1 MAGRPERLVG
11 IHFAV
16 LLFGLAGLFGKLIH
30 LDPSVI
36 VLGRVS
42 FGAAALFLA
51 ARAMKTPLALRA
63 AKDRWILALS
73 GAVLA
78 FHWTAFF
85 LSIQISSVAIGLLT
99 YSTFPIFSTFLE
111 PLFFRE
117 RLRAFD
123 VVTALLVA
131 LGLGL
136 IVPVFDMANEVT
148 LGVFWGTLSG
158 FTFALIQL
166 LNRSYVKTYSP
177 LVIASYQNSFAA
189 LALVPFFLVDP
200 VLPTAGEFFLLA
212 LLGIF
217 CTALAHVLFIQ
228 ALTRIKAQL
237 ASLIAC
243 LEPVYGILLALVLL
257 REIPALR
264 TAAGGLIIV
273 LTTFV
278 AVRRR

>member
-1 MAGRPERLVG
+1 
-11 IHFAV
+11 
-16 LLFGLAGLFGKLIH
+16 
-30 LDPSVI
+30 
-36 VLGRVS
+36 
-42 FGAAALFLA
+42 
-51 ARAMKTPLALRA
+51 
-63 AKDRWILALS
+63 
-73 GAVLA
+73 
-78 FHWTAFF
+78 
-85 LSIQISSVAIGLLT
+85 
-99 YSTFPIFSTFLE
+99 
-111 PLFFRE
+111 
-117 RLRAFD
+117 
-123 VVTALLVA
+123 
-131 LGLGL
+131 
-136 IVPVFDMANEVT
+136 
-148 LGVFWGTLSG
+148 
-158 FTFALIQL
+158 
-166 LNRSYVKTYSP
+166 VKTYSP